1 MSKDPC
7 DYFGR
12 PVTPCANCG
21 GTEGHMV
28 RANNHSDMWIHAQP
42 VDCIV
47 QLQSALKAAHATI
60 AALQAA
66 QQEPP
71 Q

>member
-1 MSKDPC
+1 MTDNHTC
-7 DYFGR
+7 YMCGR

-21 GTEGHMV
+21 GTEGRMV
-28 RANNHSDMWIHAQP
+28 ETHGAWFHQQP

-47 QLQSALKAAHATI
+47 QLQSALKKKAHASA

-66 QQEPP
+66 QQEPAP
-71 Q
+71 